1 MTEKHF
7 QYWAA
12 ATVFSLVSLASL
24 TNSFEEDTHE
34 DWSRKQG
41 WAVSVAVV
49 SLALS
54 AFASFL
60 HLAFKE
66 KFAGTFME
74 VGTVSNCLSS

>member
-24 TNSFEEDTHE
+24 TDSFEEDTHE

-49 SLALS
+49 SLVMS

-74 VGTVSNCLSS
+74 VGTVSNWLSS

>member
-1 MTEKHF
+1 MTETHF

-12 ATVFSLVSLASL
+12 TTVFSLVSLVSL

-49 SLALS
+49 SSALS

-74 VGTVSNCLSS
+74 VGMVSN